1 MAAATSRSGLA
12 EFHGELLVSIA
23 ERLDIVDMPK
33 FARTCRK
40 FNSIVHDHKNSITS
54 FAIERQYHR
63 LSEQAHELKFTGLDL
78 VTALRKFSK
87 VQATEATTIRFDRDF
102 VSRCFVAL
110 YEGSNRSTR
119 YSSYSP
125 KSMWSLVWTTTGQMA
140 PPHMPTVPQAEIDR
154 VALAKAEL
162 WPANVVFNDY
172 RPDAMYVALGD
183 ETVRCLGLPNLPR
196 GSGMVYA
203 CREDSVYTRLI
214 KANERSK
221 ESGTES
227 GRVLMLARLTE
238 LVRILPAA
246 VISRRRMW

>member
-1 MAAATSRSGLA
+1 MAAATSRSSLA
-12 EFHGELLVSIA
+12 EFPGELLVSIA

-40 FNSIVHDHKNSITS
+40 FDSIVHKHKNSITYY
-54 FAIERQYHR
+54 AIKRQYHR
-63 LSEQAHELKFTGLDL
+63 LSEQAHELNFTGLDL

-87 VQATEATTIRFDRDF
+87 VQATEATTIRLDRDF

-110 YEGSNRSTR
+110 YQGSNRSTR

-140 PPHMPTVPQAEIDR
+140 PPHMPTIPQAEIDR

-172 RPDAMYVALGD
+172 RPDAI
-183 ETVRCLGLPNLPR
+183 
-196 GSGMVYA
+196 GMVYA

-214 KANERSK
+214 KADERSK
-221 ESGTES
+221 QSGTES